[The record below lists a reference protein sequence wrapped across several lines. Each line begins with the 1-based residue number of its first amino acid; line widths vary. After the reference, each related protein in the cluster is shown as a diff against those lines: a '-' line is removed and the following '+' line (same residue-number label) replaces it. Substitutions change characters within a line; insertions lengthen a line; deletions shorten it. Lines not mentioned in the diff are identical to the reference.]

1 MKEYVRVKKGEIGIN
16 NNDWLFICGEDLVV
30 EEENVKSV
38 YRPAKPIFTNI
49 LTGEKGL
56 PNPDYIHAY
65 TYKNWL
71 DEEIKSGRL
80 LLIYQSWVRKE
91 KATCEGKIVE
101 IEGKKYQLTEV
112 KS

>member
-1 MKEYVRVKKGEIGIN
+1 MKEYVRVKKGEIGKN
-16 NNDWLFICGEDLVV
+16 NAGTIFTGDLILG
-30 EEENVKSV
+30 EEEIQSVYRSVKSV
-38 YRPAKPIFTNI
+38 FADMF
-49 LTGEKGL
+49 TGEKGL

-65 TYKNWL
+65 TYKKWL

-80 LLIYQSWVRKE
+80 LLFYQSWVRKE
-91 KATCEGKIVE
+91 KATFEGKIVE